1 MANIRRAS
9 LLLASVLAVLLGYA
23 VAASAATDVGYRDGS
38 FNATSVDAPTGE
50 KPQSKLWYND
60 GTWWGSMFNTSTEE
74 FHIYRLD
81 RASQSWSDTGTLID
95 ERNSSKADTL
105 WDGSHLYVATA
116 GPTSASSHSGR
127 VLRYSYDAAT
137 KKYSL
142 DAGFPVTVTSGGME
156 AIVLDKDSTGKLWV
170 TYTQNNRVYINHSL
184 GDDQSWGTPFV
195 LPVNG
200 STVGADDIAG
210 VAAFDTQT
218 AAPQVGVMWSNQV
231 DDAMYFATHRDGDAD
246 NVWQGSSTAIQGPK
260 TADDH
265 ISIRSVQAD
274 DVSGRVF
281 VAVKTSLGDLQ
292 NADTNAPLILLLVRD
307 QAGNWTNYRVGR
319 VIDHHTRPIVMI
331 DQEHRNLY
339 VFATHDENCGA
350 IYYKKTPMSNIS
362 FSEGVGTPFIQSSTD
377 TCVNNATSTKQN
389 VNSATG
395 LPVLA
400 SDNTSKNY
408 LHNIMDL
415 SDADTVAP
423 TVGSVAPAGGATD
436 VAAAANVEATFSEAM
451 DPATVTGSTF
461 TLTKQGSS
469 QAVAAQVGYDA
480 ATKKATLDPQ
490 VDLDPSSSYTAT
502 LKSGI
507 SGVKDLAGNPLAQD
521 KTWSFTTASATPP
534 QDTTPPE
541 TGIDAGPSG
550 TVSSSSAS
558 FTFSS
563 NEAGS
568 TFECSLDA
576 GAFGSCS
583 SPKSYTG
590 LSDGS
595 HTFSV
600 RAIDTAGN
608 IDATPATRA
617 WTVNT
622 TPPVVQSASL
632 APVADAGLTEL
643 SPTANNGS
651 ATTLG
656 VDGVDPDPNGGDLY
670 AALRW
675 DLSQIPTGAT
685 VSGAT
690 VTLNVTNSTVQTYA
704 AYELKKAWSE
714 GQVNWSQAATGS
726 PWATAGAKG
735 ATDRGTKIADV
746 APTKKASYT
755 FTIPASVVQGWLD
768 NPSSSNGILLADPT
782 AGTTNWD
789 LFAFDTREGATPPK
803 LSVTYTGGTDTSPP
817 ETTIDSGPSG
827 TFTNSSASL
836 TFSSNEAGSTFECS
850 LDAGAFGGCSSPK
863 SYTGLSEGPHTF
875 SVRAT
880 DAAGNVDA
888 TPATRTWTVNT
899 TPPVVQSA
907 SLAPVAD
914 AGLAELSPTA
924 NNGSAT
930 TLKVDGV
937 DPDPNGGDLYAA
949 LRWDL
954 SQIPAGA
961 TIQDAKVTLNVTNP
975 STQAYGAYDLKKAWS
990 EGQVNWNQAATG
1002 SPWQTIG
1009 AKGTTDRGTKIAS
1022 VTPTAIAPY
1031 TFTIPAAVVQ
1041 GWVSTPSTSNGIL
1054 ISHTTN
1060 DDGFIFDT
1068 REGATPPKLTVNYS
1082 TP

>member
-1 MANIRRAS
+1 MMSRAS
-9 LLLASVLAVLLGYA
+9 LLLASVLALLLGYA

-81 RASQSWSDTGTLID
+81 RASQTWSDTGTLID

-116 GPTSASSHSGR
+116 GPTSAASHSGR
-127 VLRYSYDAAT
+127 ILRYSYDAAT

-142 DAGFPVTVTSGGME
+142 DPGFPVTVTNGGME
-156 AIVLDKDSTGKLWV
+156 AIVLDKDTTGKLWV
-170 TYTQNNRVYINHSL
+170 TYTQNNQVYVNRSL

-210 VAAFDTQT
+210 IAAYDSKT

-246 NVWQGSSTAIQGPK
+246 NVWQQSRTAIQGPK

-350 IYYKKTPMSNIS
+350 IYYKKSSLSNIS
-362 FSEGVGTPFIQSSTD
+362 FSDGIGTPFIQSSTD

-400 SDNTSKNY
+400 SDNTSKTY

-415 SDADTVAP
+415 ADADTVAP
-423 TVGSVAPAGGATD
+423 TVGSVAPAEGAAD
-436 VAAAANVEATFSEAM
+436 VAATANVEATFSEAM
-451 DPATVTGSTF
+451 DPATVTGATF
-461 TLTKQGSS
+461 SLTKQGAS
-469 QAVAAQVGYDA
+469 QPLGATVSYDQA
-480 ATKKATLDPQ
+480 NKKATLDPTA
-490 VDLDPSSSYTAT
+490 DLDPSATYTAT
-502 LKSGI
+502 VKGGSG
-507 SGVKDLAGNPLAQD
+507 GVKDLAGNPLAQD
-521 KTWSFTTASATPP
+521 KTWSFATAATPP
-534 QDTTPPE
+534 PLDITPPE
-541 TGIDAGPSG
+541 TTIDSGPSG
-550 TVSSSSAS
+550 TVSSTSAS
-558 FTFSS
+558 FGFSS
-563 NEAGS
+563 SEAGS
-568 TFECSLDA
+568 TFECSLDGNTFA
-576 GAFGSCS
+576 SCT
-583 SPKSYTG
+583 SPRSYSG

-600 RAIDTAGN
+600 RATDAAGN
-608 IDATPATRA
+608 TDATPATRS

-622 TPPVVQSASL
+622 TAPVPQTTNL
-632 APVADAGLTEL
+632 NPVADAGLTEL
-643 SPTANNGS
+643 SPTTNNGS
-651 ATTLG
+651 ATSLG
-656 VDGVDPDPNGGDLY
+656 VDGVDPDPNGGDLN

-675 DLSQIPTGAT
+675 DLSQIPAGAT
-685 VSGAT
+685 VNSAT
-690 VTLNVTNSTVQTYA
+690 VTLNVTNSTAQTYG

-714 GQVNWSQAATGS
+714 GQVSWSQAATGS

-735 ATDRGTKIADV
+735 TTDRGAKIADV

-768 NPSSSNGILLADPT
+768 APSSSNGILLADPT

-803 LSVTYTGGTDTSPP
+803 LSVTYTGGTDTTPP
-817 ETTIDSGPSG
+817 DTIIDSGPSG
-827 TFTNSSASL
+827 TVSSASASFA
-836 TFSSNEAGSTFECS
+836 FSSTETGSTLECK
-850 LDAGAFGGCSSPK
+850 LDAGAFASCTSPK
-863 SYTGLSEGPHTF
+863 SYTGLSDGSHTF

-880 DAAGNVDA
+880 DAAGNTDA
-888 TPATRTWTVNT
+888 TPATRSWTVNT
-899 TPPVVQSA
+899 VPPVTQSA

-914 AGLAELSPTA
+914 GGLSELTPTA
-924 NNGSAT
+924 NSGAAK
-930 TLKVDGV
+930 TLKVDGN

-954 SQIPAGA
+954 SSLPAGA
-961 TIQDAKVTLNVTNP
+961 TVNSATVTLNVTNP
-975 STQAYGAYDLKKAWS
+975 TTQVYGAYDLKRAWD
-990 EGQVNWNQAATG
+990 EGQLTWNQAATG
-1002 SPWQTIG
+1002 APWATAG
-1009 AKGTTDRGTKIAS
+1009 AKGTTDRGSKIAD
-1022 VTPTAIAPY
+1022 VAPTTIAPY
-1031 TFTIPAAVVQ
+1031 TFTVPASVVQ
-1041 GWVSTPSTSNGIL
+1041 GWLRTPSSNNGIVL
-1054 ISHTTN
+1054 AHTTN

-1068 REGATPPKLTVNYS
+1068 REGTTPPKLTVNYS
-1082 TP
+1082 VP